1 MAFTCMAVFA
11 HDTSFHIGNIHN
23 ILESVF
29 LCLSKQIPDYN
40 ANQCFLIS
48 EIVDRL
54 GTPQQLSALGQY
66 TLCVYKFFPITGQ
79 LQFTIYL

>member
-1 MAFTCMAVFA
+1 M
-11 HDTSFHIGNIHN
+11 
-23 ILESVF
+23 ESVF
-29 LCLSKQIPDYN
+29 FIMSDYN

-66 TLCVYKFFPITGQ
+66 TLCVYKFFLISGQ
-79 LQFTIYL
+79 LQFTIYLQYFTMKAVLVLSVLASAFAAPDTR